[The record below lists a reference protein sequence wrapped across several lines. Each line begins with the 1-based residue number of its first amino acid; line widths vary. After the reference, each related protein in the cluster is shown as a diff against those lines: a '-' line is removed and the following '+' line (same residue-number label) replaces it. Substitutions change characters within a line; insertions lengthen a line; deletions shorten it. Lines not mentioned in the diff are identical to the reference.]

1 MAKKENNTDN
11 QQAFQFELQKNEPI
25 VKPNGD
31 RDYFAE
37 YYRTYKNDYI
47 DQYLKAYRELKDVN
61 AAIDKVDGTGNNGDN
76 K

>member
-1 MAKKENNTDN
+1 MAKKENNADN
-11 QQAFQFELQKNEPI
+11 QQTFQFELQKNEPI

-61 AAIDKVDGTGNNGDN
+61 SAIDKVDGTGNNPE
-76 K
+76 KK

>member
-1 MAKKENNTDN
+1 MAKKENNTRKDEL
-11 QQAFQFELQKNEPI
+11 QHFELQNSIP
-25 VKPNGD
+25 VTKPNGD

-47 DQYLKAYRELKDVN
+47 DQYLRAYRELKD
-61 AAIDKVDGTGNNGDN
+61 IDAVFDTDESGSKPEG